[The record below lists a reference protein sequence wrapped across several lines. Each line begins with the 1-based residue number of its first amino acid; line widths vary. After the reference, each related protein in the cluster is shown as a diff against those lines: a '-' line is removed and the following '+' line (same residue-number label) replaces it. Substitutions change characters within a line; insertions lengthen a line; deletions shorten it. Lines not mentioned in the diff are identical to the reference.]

1 MLRHAAVVVST
12 TIPRDAT
19 GKPRD
24 RLGEVLIPTP
34 ALRVRNRGEI
44 AEVRLTLM
52 LISLGL
58 WA

>member
-1 MLRHAAVVVST
+1 M
-12 TIPRDAT
+12 